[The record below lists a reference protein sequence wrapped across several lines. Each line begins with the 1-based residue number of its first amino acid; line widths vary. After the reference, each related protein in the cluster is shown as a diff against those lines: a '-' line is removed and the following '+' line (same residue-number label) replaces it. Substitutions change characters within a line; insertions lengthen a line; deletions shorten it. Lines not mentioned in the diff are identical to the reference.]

1 MEATKQIET
10 PQPTPE
16 QLLKLLDLQLNRE
29 RSKRTHKSR
38 NRATILVVG
47 IVSILAATGVALIVA
62 QGMLTEL
69 QNRAETAPV
78 LLQADDGQ

>member
-1 MEATKQIET
+1 MEATKQTET

-16 QLLKLLDLQLNRE
+16 QLLKLLDLQLQQE

-47 IVSILAATGVALIVA
+47 ILAILAAAGVALVVA
-62 QGMLTEL
+62 QGMLAEL
-69 QNRAETAPV
+69 HDRGTLVPAPDPTAFD
-78 LLQADDGQ
+78 Q